1 MIIISCIVAIMN
13 QIVTKER
20 LIMICNNNYIIIN
33 KKYHNYYR
41 NIIIYLINAINHIN
55 VAKDLNNIPYLI
67 ITAYYKISVL
77 Y

>member
-41 NIIIYLINAINHIN
+41 NIIIY
-55 VAKDLNNIPYLI
+55 
-67 ITAYYKISVL
+67 
-77 Y
+77 